1 METINDVINEV
12 INECDML
19 KNVKIDVDTQK
30 KIDKKNIEQKQVE
43 ESDNELTRELFS
55 NDIEIKNKIK
65 QNNIIYNK
73 F

>member
-30 KIDKKNIEQKQVE
+30 K
-43 ESDNELTRELFS
+43 
-55 NDIEIKNKIK
+55 
-65 QNNIIYNK
+65 
-73 F
+73 

>member
-1 METINDVINEV
+1 METINEV

-65 QNNIIYNK
+65 QNK
-73 F
+73 TK

>member
-65 QNNIIYNK
+65 
-73 F
+73 

>member
-1 METINDVINEV
+1 METINEV

-19 KNVKIDVDTQK
+19 KNVKIDVDIQK

-65 QNNIIYNK
+65 
-73 F
+73 